1 MNQIETAMSNT
12 TVKTI
17 LATSPIVTKE
27 NRHDDGRKLLS
38 MRHWLLFALATPDL
52 VGREKAADTRTNVD
66 TLKDI
71 RDSEPE
77 LWKQLSSRYSEE
89 KKAYNKTVAS
99 MAKGK
104 QTSSI
109 RQFRESGTIIRVQ
122 RHAADFDEVLQVQKR
137 KAIMAAP
144 KG

>member
-1 MNQIETAMSNT
+1 MSNT
-12 TVKTI
+12 IVDTI
-17 LATSPIVTKE
+17 LATSPIVMKE
-27 NRHDDGRKLLS
+27 NRRDDGHKLLP
-38 MRHWLLFALATPDL
+38 MRQWLLFALADPDL
-52 VGREKAADTRTNVD
+52 KGKEKAADTRPNAD
-66 TLKDI
+66 TLKGS

-109 RQFRESGTIIRVQ
+109 RQFRKSGTIIRGQ

-137 KAIMAAP
+137 KAIKAAP